1 MKNTMKTAALLL
13 TACLLLAGLCLPAW
27 AEDTVTVYLDG
38 ANTGVTMTPDQRA
51 YESVPYVELAR
62 AMGMETWYDWET
74 NTIHSRGET
83 REIAFALS
91 DYTTAT
97 LWENGEERQVR
108 LSLRTLD
115 GKCYISN
122 DSVYD
127 LFGHRIE
134 RNGAVIDL
142 YNVERIAAQVQNRVP
157 LLAEYFEVASLPANH
172 HTDLTAGLSIEAVSE
187 LFGLKITGGTETR
200 AAIDRRDSELSIDL
214 TCDCKGITHLF
225 DFFYR
230 TRPAD
235 AFEQYRVDMDKPIT
249 AQLYI
254 DPDAVYLKSDILVP
268 FQATGACLY
277 AHTSHEEYN
286 QKVREQHN
294 KLYERITGRWLRMDR
309 TESFNRQLERYIG
322 FLERP
327 NLEDTLVLLTSRS
340 ITSCH
345 SDYDRM
351 RATEGSS
358 YPAVMAYIDALCNVL
373 EQAFTKREAAQ
384 EAAYTVRLGD
394 DILRK
399 SIGQAGLYGK
409 TRQKEFDDLFAV
421 TTFSIGHDATITP
434 AHAVTLD
441 GKLDW
446 RMTNLPNEWDIPFGT
461 LSVNGSYSQ
470 STKPGAGNPLDRP
483 ADYIVYE
490 TIENELMEEI
500 FGPQEGE

>member
-1 MKNTMKTAALLL
+1 MKGMMKTAALLL
-13 TACLLLAGLCLPAW
+13 TACLLLTGLCLPAW

-38 ANTGVTMTPDQRA
+38 VDTGVTMTPDERA
-51 YESVPYVELAR
+51 YSSVPYVELAR
-62 AMGMETWYDWET
+62 AMGMETWYDWDT
-74 NTIHSRGET
+74 NTVHSRGDA

-108 LSLRTLD
+108 LSLRTWD

-122 DSVYD
+122 YYVYD

-142 YNVERIAAQVQNRVP
+142 YNVERIAAQIQNRVP
-157 LLAEYFEVASLPANH
+157 LLAEYFEAASLPANH
-172 HTDLTAGLSIEAVSE
+172 HTDLTADLSIEAVSK
-187 LFGLKITGGTETR
+187 LFGLQITGAAETR

-214 TCDCKGITHLF
+214 TCNFKGITHLF

-230 TRPAD
+230 TRPAE
-235 AFEQYRVDMDKPIT
+235 AFDQYRVDMDNPIT

-277 AHTSHEEYN
+277 AHTSNEEYN

-309 TESFNRQLERYIG
+309 TEGFNRQLERYIG

-351 RATEGSS
+351 HATEGSS
-358 YPAVMAYIDALCNVL
+358 YPAVMACIEALCNTL
-373 EQAFTKREAAQ
+373 EQVFTKREAAQ

-399 SIGQAGLYGK
+399 SIGQAGIYGK
-409 TRQKEFDDLFAV
+409 TRQEAFDNLFDV

-434 AHAVTLD
+434 AHEITLD
-441 GKLDW
+441 GRLDW
-446 RMTNLPNEWDIPFGT
+446 KMTNLPNDWDIPFGT
-461 LSVNGSYSQ
+461 LTVSGTYTQN
-470 STKPGAGNPLDRP
+470 TKPDAGKPLGKP

-490 TIENELMEEI
+490 TIENELKEAI